1 MSALMIQG
9 TGSHVGKSFIVAGLC
24 RVFKNKGISV
34 APFKSQN
41 MALNSFAT
49 VDGLEMGRAQAVQ
62 AAAAGIEPSVSMNP
76 ILLKPTS
83 DRRAQVIVRGKPL
96 ASMNART
103 YHERK
108 KDMLAVVVESLGE
121 LDELYEALIIEGAGS
136 PAEINLADQDI
147 ANMAVA
153 RLANAPVVLVADID
167 RGGAFASLCG
177 TLDLLPPDDRDR
189 VRGFI
194 INKFRGDLSLL
205 QPGLDF
211 LEAKTGRPVLGV
223 VPHTDVRLEE
233 EDSVSLDNRISGTG
247 ALVRVAVPLL
257 PRLSNFTDFQPLET
271 TEGVHVHYVRS
282 VHELGRPDAVIVP
295 GSKNTLADLEWLKRS
310 GLAAAIVG
318 LAARDV
324 PVIGICG
331 GFQMLGRGISDPL
344 GIEGPPGS
352 RAVGLELLSIDT
364 ELRAVKTVGQ
374 VTATVLAGADIFG
387 EAAAGARVKGY
398 EIHAGVTSGGAD
410 GKPFAGLPEG
420 RLDGWVAE
428 GRPVAGSYFHGL
440 FDNEIIRRSFTELL
454 AKAKGVELETGTAPD
469 FEERIEKIALLL
481 EESLDID
488 AICRLLGP
496 PVAEGAPACLR

>member
-24 RVFKNKGISV
+24 RLLKNRGLSV

-49 VDGLEMGRAQAVQ
+49 IEGLEMGRAQAVQ

-83 DRRAQVIVRGKPL
+83 DRRAQVIVRGKAL
-96 ASMNART
+96 ASMDART

-108 KDMLAVVVESLGE
+108 KEMLAVVVEALADLGE
-121 LDELYEALIIEGAGS
+121 RYDVLMIEGAGS

-153 RLANAPVVLVADID
+153 RAAHAPVVLVADID
-167 RGGAFASLCG
+167 RGGAFAALCG
-177 TLDLLPPDDRDR
+177 TLDLLPAADRAR

-194 INKFRGDLSLL
+194 INKFRGDKSLL

-223 VPHTDVRLEE
+223 VPYTDVRLEE
-233 EDSVSLDNRISGTG
+233 EDSVSLDNRISGEG
-247 ALVRVAVPLL
+247 AVVRVAVPLL
-257 PRLSNFTDFQPLET
+257 PRISNFTDFQPLEMT
-271 TEGVHVHYVRS
+271 DGVYIHYVRNVS
-282 VHELGRPDAVIVP
+282 ELGRPDAVILP
-295 GSKNTLADLEWLKRS
+295 GTKNTLADLEWLKRA
-310 GLAAAIVG
+310 GLAAAIVR
-318 LAARDV
+318 LAEQDV

-344 GIEGPPGS
+344 GVEGLPGS
-352 RAVGLELLSIDT
+352 RAVGLELLPIDT
-364 ELRAVKTVGQ
+364 ELRAAKTVGQ
-374 VTATVLAGADIFG
+374 VTAAVLAGADIFG
-387 EAAAGARVKGY
+387 QQAIGASVKGY
-398 EIHAGVTSGGAD
+398 EIHAGVTSAAGEGRA
-410 GKPFAGLPEG
+410 FAGLPEN
-420 RLDGWVAE
+420 RLDGWVAG
-428 GRPVAGSYFHGL
+428 GRPVAGSYLHGL
-440 FDNEIIRRSFTELL
+440 FDNEIIRRSLVERL
-454 AKAKGVELETGTAPD
+454 ARAKDVELENGSAPD

-488 AICRLLGP
+488 AIRGLLVP
-496 PVAEGAPACLR
+496 AAEGAPACLK